1 MLHPQGKT
9 TNASTPSKDQIVL
22 LPTIN
27 GSHYIEGSLRH
38 RNHQYQQHKNIFS
51 TALLQNV
58 TIPTVRFPEL
68 NETRNYIHMHDEI
81 RIMMEPKE
89 DQWTS
94 PTLSP
99 SSSIDHNLSQIVP
112 LASFVVFLSMSF
124 LRRIIRR
131 RNRHRLKMELQ
142 AELNRA
148 EAEASSDL
156 IQAAN
161 MNYGSFSSP
170 WTGDLDKFDV

>member
-1 MLHPQGKT
+1 MHPQGKT
-9 TNASTPSKDQIVL
+9 TNASTESKDQIVL
-22 LPTIN
+22 LPIH
-27 GSHYIEGSLRH
+27 GSQYIKGRLRES
-38 RNHQYQQHKNIFS
+38 NQQHQHNILS
-51 TALLQNV
+51 TLLQNV
-58 TIPTVRFPEL
+58 TIPVRFPEV
-68 NETRNYIHMHDEI
+68 NETRNNIHMHEI

-89 DQWTS
+89 DQLTS

-99 SSSIDHNLSQIVP
+99 SLNIDSNTLQIVP

-156 IQAAN
+156 IQSAN
-161 MNYGSFSSP
+161 MDYGSFSSP

>member
-1 MLHPQGKT
+1 MHPQGKT

-22 LPTIN
+22 LPIN
-27 GSHYIEGSLRH
+27 GSHYIKGRLRH
-38 RNHQYQQHKNIFS
+38 RNQQYHQHKNIFS

-58 TIPTVRFPEL
+58 TIPPVRFPEI

-81 RIMMEPKE
+81 RIMMMEPKE
-89 DQWTS
+89 DQFLTS

-99 SSSIDHNLSQIVP
+99 SSSIGHNSSQIVP

-161 MNYGSFSSP
+161 MDYGSFSSP

>member
-1 MLHPQGKT
+1 M
-9 TNASTPSKDQIVL
+9 
-22 LPTIN
+22 
-27 GSHYIEGSLRH
+27 Y
-38 RNHQYQQHKNIFS
+38 
-51 TALLQNV
+51 
-58 TIPTVRFPEL
+58 
-68 NETRNYIHMHDEI
+68 DEI

-89 DQWTS
+89 DQLTS

-99 SSSIDHNLSQIVP
+99 SSSIDHNSSQIVP

-124 LRRIIRR
+124 LGRIIRR

-156 IQAAN
+156 IQSAN
-161 MNYGSFSSP
+161 MDYGSFSSP